1 MSGVFPSPRETIG
14 VEAETGRNSRYCSIT
29 PLLRCDFAVAESI
42 WISYAK
48 QVRPIVDLQARC
60 KVNRMP
66 GLSKEDKLRLLTTM
80 LESRHADL
88 REQNLNRQGKGHFHV
103 SGMGHEAL
111 AAVSIQMKPGDYIF
125 SYYRDRGLVLGR
137 GMTTRQLGLEYFAKR
152 NTGSGGR
159 QMPSHYSNADLHI
172 WSVPTPTGSQLLPAC
187 GIAWGIQLDGKKN
200 LVVTT
205 VGDAATRQGDF
216 FEALCF
222 AKEKKLPLLFLVED
236 NAYGISMPTRKTNP
250 LALNVLESENW
261 RRINGENVQQVYDA
275 TAEAFEKIRAGNGPF
290 FFWINMERLSSHTSS
305 DDQKLYRSQDEL
317 RELEKFDPLK
327 CWKDQLIEEGIV
339 TAEEFARLDS
349 EIKERIR
356 HEYAEAEKAEDPSPN
371 ELLANVTKPAP
382 KIDKEILP
390 PGKYR
395 IGDTVN
401 KTLRAGLEEDPRR
414 ILFGEDIED
423 PKGGVFRLTQKLST
437 EFPKQVFNSPL
448 AESTILGVAC
458 GLAAYGKR
466 PVFELQFIDFIYP
479 GFNQLVTNISNLRW
493 RSFGNWQCPAVI
505 YAPYGA
511 YLPGGSLWHSQ
522 ANESALAHY
531 PGLNVVIPSTPADAA
546 GLLWTAMHG
555 EDPVV
560 FLIPK
565 HLLWAEHEY
574 AEPIRA
580 VPLGRA
586 RQCTNGSDVT
596 VIAWG
601 NTIEKSLEAIAKI
614 DKETSVELIDLRSI
628 VPWDKAA
635 IEDSV
640 HKTRRLVVVQEDTQN
655 CSVGQMIISHITSTP
670 ELWNELISPP
680 ILVSKANVMIGYN
693 PIYEYAALPDVE
705 RIVAAIRR
713 SVATKYER
721 VAVAGIA
728 DSGRAE
734 TETAF
739 IQPGSPIPATA
750 GRIQSITI
758 PVMGEGIRNAKI
770 VSLLKKPGDPVALDD
785 ELCEVETDK
794 AVYPIQSSFAGVM
807 GEWKTKVGD
816 TVEIGQELGTLF
828 TDEASLAEQFQGAAE
843 VSAPVTA
850 GVDRGRSVP
859 EREFVRPGSA
869 TPATGI
875 EPALSPTITR
885 KLSRVIPANLQIDAR
900 WHAIQEAREVS
911 KKKDG
916 KEAPSPSVMIAW
928 SVVRAMEKHAP
939 FRRLILDDDQ
949 IVQNDDFD
957 LGVAVALEGDRLATA
972 VITNANKK
980 SWPEFVKIYNET
992 VAATRGGRVDA
1003 MNAPVVIT
1011 SLGAFGVKAGAPI
1024 VVPPSVGTLFVG
1036 SAHRELIPNKN
1047 RNESA
1052 EVITLSLTFDHR
1064 VVNGAGAAAFA
1075 NEIKTRIE
1083 AFKIPSEKVSAE
1095 SARKR

>member
-1 MSGVFPSPRETIG
+1 
-14 VEAETGRNSRYCSIT
+14 
-29 PLLRCDFAVAESI
+29 
-42 WISYAK
+42 
-48 QVRPIVDLQARC
+48 
-60 KVNRMP
+60 MP
-66 GLSKEDKLRLLTTM
+66 ALSKEDKLRLLTTM
-80 LESRHADL
+80 LESRNADL
-88 REQNLNRQGKGHFHV
+88 REQNLIRQGKGHFHV

-111 AAVSIQMKPGDYIF
+111 AAVSIQMEPGDYIV

-137 GMTTRQLGLEYFAKR
+137 GMTTRQLGLEYFAKK

-187 GIAWGIQLDGKKN
+187 GIAWGIQLDRKEN

-216 FEALCF
+216 FEAICF

-236 NAYGISMPTRKTNP
+236 NAYGISMPTRQTNP
-250 LALNVLESENW
+250 LALNILESENW
-261 RRINGENVQQVYDA
+261 RRIDGQNVQQIYDSG
-275 TAEAFEKIRAGNGPF
+275 AEAFDKIRAGGGPF

-305 DDQKLYRSQDEL
+305 DDQKLYRSEQEL
-317 RELEKFDPLK
+317 RGLEKFDPLK
-327 CWKDQLIEEGIV
+327 CWKDQLIEEGII
-339 TAEEFARLDS
+339 TADEFAKLDS

-356 HEYAEAEKAEDPSPN
+356 REYAEAEKAEDPSPN
-371 ELLANVTKPAP
+371 ELLANVTKPPP

-423 PKGGVFRLTQKLST
+423 PKGGVFRLTQKLSSD
-437 EFPKQVFNSPL
+437 FPNQVFNSPL

-466 PVFELQFIDFIYP
+466 PVFEMQFIDFIYP
-479 GFNQLVTNISNLRW
+479 GFNQIVTNMSNLRW
-493 RSFGNWQCPAVI
+493 RSFGNWKCPAVI

-546 GLLWTAMHG
+546 GLLWTAMHA
-555 EDPVV
+555 EDPVI

-565 HLLWAEHEY
+565 HLLWAEYQY

-614 DKETSVELIDLRSI
+614 DNEISVELVDLRSI
-628 VPWDKAA
+628 VPCDKAA
-635 IEDSV
+635 VEDSV
-640 HKTRRLVVVQEDTQN
+640 RKTHRLVVVQEDTEN
-655 CSVGQMIISHITSTP
+655 CSVGQMIISHITGTP
-670 ELWNELISPP
+670 ELWNEMISPP

-705 RIVAAIRR
+705 RITAAIRS
-713 SVATKYER
+713 SVATKHER
-721 VAVAGIA
+721 VAVVPTGRD
-728 DSGRAE
+728 DSGHAE
-734 TETAF
+734 TESAF
-739 IQPGSPIPATA
+739 AQPGSSAFAEATADKPLPATA
-750 GRIQSITI
+750 DHSKRHVQSITV

-828 TDEASLAEQFQGAAE
+828 TDEASLVDQFQEAAE
-843 VSAPVTA
+843 VSPKSKIVEAAVSAAEP
-850 GVDRGRSVP
+850 GDRGRHD
-859 EREFVRPGSA
+859 RHYN
-869 TPATGI
+869 I

-885 KLSRVIPANLQIDAR
+885 KLSHVIPANLQIDAR
-900 WHAIQEAREVS
+900 WDVIREAREAA
-911 KKKDG
+911 KKKDP
-916 KEAPSPSVMIAW
+916 KHAASPSMMIAW
-928 SVVRAMEKHAP
+928 SVIRAMEKHAP
-939 FRRLILDDDQ
+939 FRRLILEDDQ

-957 LGVAVALEGDRLATA
+957 LGVAVALEDDRLATA

-980 SWPEFVKIYNET
+980 SWPEFVKIYDEA
-992 VAATRGGRVDA
+992 VASTRGGRVDA

-1036 SAHRELIPNKN
+1036 TAHRELIPNKN
-1047 RNESA
+1047 KNESA

-1075 NEIKTRIE
+1075 NEVKKQIE
-1083 AFKIPSEKVSAE
+1083 GFKIPSEKMPAE

>member
-1 MSGVFPSPRETIG
+1 
-14 VEAETGRNSRYCSIT
+14 
-29 PLLRCDFAVAESI
+29 
-42 WISYAK
+42 
-48 QVRPIVDLQARC
+48 
-60 KVNRMP
+60 MP
-66 GLSKEDKLRLLTTM
+66 ALGKEDKLRLLTTI

-103 SGMGHEAL
+103 SGMGHEGL
-111 AAVSIQMKPGDYIF
+111 AAVSIQMEPDDYIV

-159 QMPSHYSNADLHI
+159 QMPSHYSDADLHI

-216 FEALCF
+216 FEAICF
-222 AKEKKLPLLFLVED
+222 AKEKKLPMLFLVED
-236 NAYGISMPTRKTNP
+236 NAYGISMPTRTTNP
-250 LALNVLESENW
+250 LALNVLEPDNW
-261 RRINGENVQQVYDA
+261 RRIDGQNVEQVYDA
-275 TAEAFEKIRAGNGPF
+275 TAEAFEKIRAGSGPF
-290 FFWINMERLSSHTSS
+290 FFWIKMERLSSHTSS
-305 DDQKLYRSQDEL
+305 DDQKLYRREEEL
-317 RELEKFDPLK
+317 RDLEKFDPLK
-327 CWKDQLIEEGIV
+327 FWKDQLIEEGIITV
-339 TAEEFARLDS
+339 EEFAKLDN

-356 HEYAEAEKAEDPSPN
+356 REYSKAEKAEDPSPK
-371 ELLANVTKPAP
+371 ELLTNVTKPPP
-382 KIDKEILP
+382 KIDKEILS

-401 KTLRAGLEEDPRR
+401 KTLRLGLEEDRRR

-493 RSFGNWQCPAVI
+493 RSFGNWKCPAVV

-522 ANESALAHY
+522 ANESSLAHY
-531 PGLNVVIPSTPADAA
+531 PGLNVVVPSTPEDAA

-555 EDPVV
+555 EDPVI

-586 RQCTNGSDVT
+586 RQCTTGSDVT
-596 VIAWG
+596 VVAWG
-601 NTIEKSLEAIAKI
+601 NTIEKSLEVIAKI
-614 DKETSVELIDLRSI
+614 NNEISVELIDLRSI

-635 IEDSV
+635 IEESV
-640 HKTRRLVVVQEDTQN
+640 HKTRRLLVVQEDTEN
-655 CSVGQMIISHITSTP
+655 CSVGQMIISHVTSTS
-670 ELWNELISPP
+670 ELWNAMISPP

-713 SVATKYER
+713 LVATKHER
-721 VAVAGIA
+721 VAVEAVA
-728 DSGRAE
+728 V
-734 TETAF
+734 
-739 IQPGSPIPATA
+739 ATA
-750 GRIQSITI
+750 KPEIAPEERRPYIAPKIDIGKRRVQSITV

-770 VSLLKKPGDPVALDD
+770 VSLLKNPGDPIALDD

-816 TVEIGQELGTLF
+816 TVEIGHELGTLF
-828 TDEASLAEQFQGAAE
+828 TDEASLADQLETASKESTDRKPVEAA
-843 VSAPVTA
+843 VSVAEPSS
-850 GVDRGRSVP
+850 RGRTARHSN
-859 EREFVRPGSA
+859 
-869 TPATGI
+869 I

-900 WHAIQEAREVS
+900 WDAIRRARDGAKE
-911 KKKDG
+911 KDG
-916 KEAPSPSVMIAW
+916 KNAASPSVMIAW
-928 SVVRAMEKHAP
+928 SVVRAMEKHAS
-939 FRRLILDDDQ
+939 FRRLILEDDQ

-957 LGVAVALEGDRLATA
+957 LGIAVALEGDRLATA
-972 VITNANKK
+972 VITKANKK
-980 SWPEFVKIYNET
+980 SWPEFVKIYNKT
-992 VAATRGGRVDA
+992 VEATRGGRVDA
-1003 MNAPVVIT
+1003 MNASVVIT

-1036 SAHRELIPNKN
+1036 TAHRELIPNKN
-1047 RNESA
+1047 ENESA

-1064 VVNGAGAAAFA
+1064 VVNGAGAASFA
-1075 NEIKTRIE
+1075 NEIKKQIE
-1083 AFKIPSEKVSAE
+1083 GFKIPSEERPGTCAHKS
-1095 SARKR
+1095 

>member
-1 MSGVFPSPRETIG
+1 
-14 VEAETGRNSRYCSIT
+14 
-29 PLLRCDFAVAESI
+29 
-42 WISYAK
+42 
-48 QVRPIVDLQARC
+48 
-60 KVNRMP
+60 MP
-66 GLSKEDKLRLLTTM
+66 ALGKEDKLRLLTTI

-103 SGMGHEAL
+103 SGMGHEGL
-111 AAVSIQMKPGDYIF
+111 AAVSIQMEPDDYIV

-159 QMPSHYSNADLHI
+159 QMPSHYSDADLHI

-216 FEALCF
+216 FEAICF
-222 AKEKKLPLLFLVED
+222 AKEKKLPMLFLVED
-236 NAYGISMPTRKTNP
+236 NAYGISMPTRTTNP
-250 LALNVLESENW
+250 LALNVLEPDNW
-261 RRINGENVQQVYDA
+261 RRIDGQNVEQVYDA
-275 TAEAFEKIRAGNGPF
+275 TAEAFEKIRAGSGPF
-290 FFWINMERLSSHTSS
+290 FFWIKMERLSSHTSS
-305 DDQKLYRSQDEL
+305 DDQKLYRREEEL
-317 RELEKFDPLK
+317 RDLEKFDPLK
-327 CWKDQLIEEGIV
+327 CWKDQLIEEGIITV
-339 TAEEFARLDS
+339 EEFAKLDN

-356 HEYAEAEKAEDPSPN
+356 REYSKAEKAEDPSPK
-371 ELLANVTKPAP
+371 ELLTNVTKPPP
-382 KIDKEILP
+382 KIDKEILS

-401 KTLRAGLEEDPRR
+401 KTLRLGLEEDRRR

-493 RSFGNWQCPAVI
+493 RSFGNWKCPAVV

-522 ANESALAHY
+522 ANESSLAHY
-531 PGLNVVIPSTPADAA
+531 PGLNVVVPSTPEDAA

-555 EDPVV
+555 EDPVI

-586 RQCTNGSDVT
+586 RQCTTGSDVT
-596 VIAWG
+596 VVAWG
-601 NTIEKSLEAIAKI
+601 NTIEKSLEVIAKI
-614 DKETSVELIDLRSI
+614 NNEISVELIDLRSI

-635 IEDSV
+635 IEESV
-640 HKTRRLVVVQEDTQN
+640 HKTRRLVVVQEDTEN
-655 CSVGQMIISHITSTP
+655 CSVGQMIISHVTSTS
-670 ELWNELISPP
+670 ELWNVMISPP

-713 SVATKYER
+713 LVATKHER
-721 VAVAGIA
+721 VAVEAVA
-728 DSGRAE
+728 V
-734 TETAF
+734 
-739 IQPGSPIPATA
+739 ATA
-750 GRIQSITI
+750 KPEIAPEERRPYIAPKIDIGKRRVQSITV

-770 VSLLKKPGDPVALDD
+770 VSLLKNPGDPIALDD

-816 TVEIGQELGTLF
+816 TVEIGHELGTLF
-828 TDEASLAEQFQGAAE
+828 TDEASLADQLETASKESTDRKPVEAA
-843 VSAPVTA
+843 VSVAEPSS
-850 GVDRGRSVP
+850 RGRTARHSN
-859 EREFVRPGSA
+859 
-869 TPATGI
+869 I
-875 EPALSPTITR
+875 EPALSPTIIR

-900 WHAIQEAREVS
+900 WDAIRRARDGAKE
-911 KKKDG
+911 KDG
-916 KEAPSPSVMIAW
+916 KNAASPSVMIAW
-928 SVVRAMEKHAP
+928 SVVRAMEKHAS
-939 FRRLILDDDQ
+939 FRRLILEDDQ

-957 LGVAVALEGDRLATA
+957 LGIAVALEGDRLATA
-972 VITNANKK
+972 VITKANKK
-980 SWPEFVKIYNET
+980 SWPEFVKIYNKT
-992 VAATRGGRVDA
+992 VEATRGGRVDA
-1003 MNAPVVIT
+1003 MNASVVIT

-1036 SAHRELIPNKN
+1036 TAHRELIPNKN
-1047 RNESA
+1047 ENESA

-1064 VVNGAGAAAFA
+1064 VVNGAGAASFA
-1075 NEIKTRIE
+1075 NEIKKQIE
-1083 AFKIPSEKVSAE
+1083 GFKIPSEERPGTCAHKS
-1095 SARKR
+1095 

>member
-1 MSGVFPSPRETIG
+1 
-14 VEAETGRNSRYCSIT
+14 
-29 PLLRCDFAVAESI
+29 
-42 WISYAK
+42 
-48 QVRPIVDLQARC
+48 
-60 KVNRMP
+60 MP
-66 GLSKEDKLRLLTTM
+66 VLSKEDKLRLLTTI

-111 AAVSIQMKPGDYIF
+111 AAISFLMEPDDYIVP
-125 SYYRDRGLVLGR
+125 YYRDRGLILGR
-137 GMTTRQLGLEYFAKR
+137 GMTTRELGLEYFAKR

-187 GIAWGIQLDGKKN
+187 GIAWGLKLDGKNN

-216 FEALCF
+216 FEAISF
-222 AKEKKLPLLFLVED
+222 AKEKKLPVLFIVED
-236 NAYGISMPTRKTNP
+236 NAYGISMPTRETNP
-250 LALNVLESENW
+250 LVLGVLEASDW
-261 RRINGENVQQVYDA
+261 QQIDGQDVQKIY
-275 TAEAFEKIRAGNGPF
+275 EAASAAMEKIRAGNGPA
-290 FFWINMERLSSHTSS
+290 FFWVKMERLSSHTSS
-305 DDQKLYRSQDEL
+305 DDQKLYRSAEEL
-317 RELEKFDPLK
+317 QELEKCDPLK
-327 CWKDQLIEEGIV
+327 CWKDQLIKEGVIS
-339 TAEEFARLDS
+339 TEEFAKIDN

-356 HEYAEAEKAEDPSPN
+356 REYSDAEKAEDPSPN
-371 ELLANVTKPAP
+371 QLLSNVAKLSPRT
-382 KIDKEILP
+382 DKEILP

-414 ILFGEDIED
+414 IIFGEDIED

-493 RSFGNWQCPAVI
+493 RSFGNWKCPAVV

-522 ANESALAHY
+522 ANESSLAHY
-531 PGLNVVIPSTPADAA
+531 PGLNVVVPSTPEDAA

-555 EDPVV
+555 EDPVI

-565 HLLWAEHEY
+565 HLPWAEH
-574 AEPIRA
+574 AAAAPIRA

-586 RQCTNGSDVT
+586 RQCTSGSDVT
-596 VIAWG
+596 VVACG

-614 DKETSVELIDLRSI
+614 DNETSVELIDLRSI
-628 VPWDKAA
+628 VPWDKTA

-640 HKTRRLVVVQEDTQN
+640 HKTRRLIVVQEDTEN
-655 CSVGQMIISHITSTP
+655 CSVGQMIISHVTSTP
-670 ELWNELISPP
+670 ELWDELISPP

-705 RIVAAIRR
+705 RIVAAIRH
-713 SVATKYER
+713 SVAVKHER
-721 VAVAGIA
+721 AVVAGIG
-728 DSGRAE
+728 DSGRPAKQPE
-734 TETAF
+734 YV
-739 IQPGSPIPATA
+739 QPGSAPPATA
-750 GRIQSITI
+750 DASKQRVQPITV
-758 PVMGEGIRNAKI
+758 PVMGEGIRNAKV
-770 VSLLKKPGDPVALDD
+770 VSLLKKPGDSVALDD

-807 GEWKTKVGD
+807 GEWKTKIGD
-816 TVEIGQELGTLF
+816 TVDIGQELGSLF
-828 TDEASLAEQFQGAAE
+828 TGDESLADQFEAAAE
-843 VSAPVTA
+843 VSATRKPVEAAVSGA
-850 GVDRGRSVP
+850 GPGDGDRGRIAP
-859 EREFVRPGSA
+859 ETVLKKPGSA
-869 TPATGI
+869 IPATAI
-875 EPALSPTITR
+875 EPALSPTVTR
-885 KLSRVIPANLQIDAR
+885 KLSRVIPANLQIGARWDAIRDAR
-900 WHAIQEAREVS
+900 ELA
-911 KKKDG
+911 KKEDG
-916 KEAPSPSVMIAW
+916 ENAPSPSVMIAW
-928 SVVRAMEKHAP
+928 SVVRAMEKHAS
-939 FRRLILDDDQ
+939 FRRLILEDDQ

-957 LGVAVALEGDRLATA
+957 LGVAVALEDDRLATA
-972 VITNANKK
+972 VITNANRK
-980 SWPEFVKIYNET
+980 SWAEFINSYNEI
-992 VAATRGGRVDA
+992 VAATRDGRIDA

-1036 SAHRELIPNKN
+1036 TAHRELIPNGKN
-1047 RNESA
+1047 TETA
-1052 EVITLSLTFDHR
+1052 EVVTLSLTFDHR
-1064 VVNGAGAAAFA
+1064 VINGAGAANFVH
-1075 NEIKTRIE
+1075 EVKEQIE
-1083 AFKIPSEKVSAE
+1083 RFKIPTDRAVSA
-1095 SARKR
+1095 

>member
-1 MSGVFPSPRETIG
+1 
-14 VEAETGRNSRYCSIT
+14 
-29 PLLRCDFAVAESI
+29 
-42 WISYAK
+42 
-48 QVRPIVDLQARC
+48 
-60 KVNRMP
+60 MP
-66 GLSKEDKLRLLTTM
+66 PLSKEDKLRLLTTM

-111 AAVSIQMKPGDYIF
+111 AAVSIQMDPDDYIVP
-125 SYYRDRGLVLGR
+125 YYRDRGLILGR

-152 NTGSGGR
+152 KTGSGGR
-159 QMPSHYSNADLHI
+159 QMPSHYSDAELHI

-187 GIAWGIQLDGKKN
+187 GIAWGIKLDRKKN

-216 FEALCF
+216 YEAICF

-236 NAYGISMPTRKTNP
+236 NAYGISMPTRDTNP
-250 LALNVLESENW
+250 LALNVLEPGNW
-261 RRINGENVQQVYDA
+261 RKIEGQDIQQIYDA
-275 TAEAFEKIRAGNGPF
+275 TAEAFEKIRAGAGPF

-305 DDQKLYRSQDEL
+305 DDQKLYRSADEL

-327 CWKDQLIEEGIV
+327 CWKDRLIEEGVI
-339 TAEEFARLDS
+339 TAEQYAKLDD
-349 EIKERIR
+349 EIKERVR
-356 HEYAEAEKAEDPSPN
+356 REYSEAEKAENPSPD
-371 ELLANVTKPAP
+371 ELLANVTEAP
-382 KIDKEILP
+382 PKTDKEILP

-401 KTLRAGLEEDPRR
+401 KTLRAGLEEDTRR

-437 EFPKQVFNSPL
+437 EFPKRVVNSPL

-458 GLAAYGKR
+458 GLGAYGKR

-479 GFNQLVTNISNLRW
+479 GFNQLVTNISTLRW
-493 RSFGNWQCPAVI
+493 RSFGNWKCPVVI

-522 ANESALAHY
+522 ANESAFAHY
-531 PGLNVVIPSTPADAA
+531 PGLNIVIPSTPADAA
-546 GLLWTAMHG
+546 GLLWTAMQC
-555 EDPVV
+555 EDPVI

-574 AEPIRA
+574 KEPIRA

-586 RQCTNGSDVT
+586 RQRTSGSDVT
-596 VIAWG
+596 VVAWG

-614 DKETSVELIDLRSI
+614 DNEISVELIDLRSI

-635 IEDSV
+635 IEQSV
-640 HKTRRLVVVQEDTQN
+640 RKTRRLVVVQEDSEN
-655 CSVGQMIISHITSTP
+655 CSVGQMIISHVTSTP
-670 ELWNELISPP
+670 ELWDEMISPP
-680 ILVSKANVMIGYN
+680 ILVSKANVVIGYN

-705 RIVAAIRR
+705 RIVTAIRR
-713 SVATKYER
+713 SIATKHER
-721 VAVAGIA
+721 TVIAAGV
-728 DSGRAE
+728 DRGRPVPDLE
-734 TETAF
+734 FTR
-739 IQPGSPIPATA
+739 PGSAPPATA
-750 GRIQSITI
+750 TAGKQRVQNITV
-758 PVMGEGIRNAKI
+758 PVMGEGIRNAKV
-770 VSLLKKPGDPVALDD
+770 VSLLKKPGEPIALDD

-794 AVYPIQSSFAGVM
+794 AVYPIQSSFAGRM

-816 TVEIGQELGTLF
+816 TVDIGQELGTILTREPAF
-828 TDEASLAEQFQGAAE
+828 ADQFEGAAKESADGVGATVPSRKEPE
-843 VSAPVTA
+843 VAPE
-850 GVDRGRSVP
+850 DRR
-859 EREFVRPGSA
+859 RY
-869 TPATGI
+869 GI

-900 WHAIQEAREVS
+900 WDAIGDARELA
-911 KKKDG
+911 KKKDS
-916 KEAPSPSVMIAW
+916 KNAPSPSVMIAW

-939 FRRLILDDDQ
+939 FRRLILEDDE

-957 LGVAVALEGDRLATA
+957 LGVAVAMEGDRLATA
-972 VITNANKK
+972 VIKDANRI
-980 SWPEFVKIYNET
+980 SWPEFIKTYNET
-992 VAATRGGRVDA
+992 VAATRNGRIDA

-1036 SAHRELIPNKN
+1036 TARRELIPNKD
-1047 RNESA
+1047 RNETA

-1075 NEIKTRIE
+1075 NEIKKQIE
-1083 AFKIPSEKVSAE
+1083 GFRIPSEKMPAAFV
-1095 SARKR
+1095 RKR

>member
-1 MSGVFPSPRETIG
+1 
-14 VEAETGRNSRYCSIT
+14 
-29 PLLRCDFAVAESI
+29 
-42 WISYAK
+42 
-48 QVRPIVDLQARC
+48 
-60 KVNRMP
+60 MP
-66 GLSKEDKLRLLTTM
+66 VLSKEDKLRLLTTI

-111 AAVSIQMKPGDYIF
+111 AAVSFQTEPDDYIV

-152 NTGSGGR
+152 TTGSGGR

-187 GIAWGIQLDGKKN
+187 GMAWGIQLDGKKN

-222 AKEKKLPLLFLVED
+222 AKEKKLPMLFLVED
-236 NAYGISMPTRKTNP
+236 NGYGISMPTRKNNP
-250 LALNVLESENW
+250 LALNVLEPDNW
-261 RRINGENVQQVYDA
+261 RRIEGQDVQQIYDA

-290 FFWINMERLSSHTSS
+290 FFWIRMERLSSHTSS
-305 DDQKLYRSQDEL
+305 DDQKLYRSAEEL
-317 RELEKFDPLK
+317 QALEKSDPLK
-327 CWKDQLIEEGIV
+327 CWKDQLIREGVI
-339 TAEEFARLDS
+339 TAEEFAKL
-349 EIKERIR
+349 ENEVKERIR
-356 HEYAEAEKAEDPSPN
+356 SEYSEAEKAEDPSPN
-371 ELLANVTKPAP
+371 ELLANVSKSPPRLNT
-382 KIDKEILP
+382 EILP

-401 KTLRAGLEEDPRR
+401 KTLRVGLEDDSRR

-493 RSFGNWQCPAVI
+493 RSFGNWKCPAVI

-574 AEPIRA
+574 MEPIRA
-580 VPLGRA
+580 VPLGQACKLRD
-586 RQCTNGSDVT
+586 GSDVT
-596 VIAWG
+596 LVAWG
-601 NTIEKSLEAIAKI
+601 NTVEKSLEALDKI
-614 DKETSVELIDLRSI
+614 DKGISVELIDLRSI
-628 VPWDKAA
+628 VPWDKPA
-635 IEDSV
+635 IEESV
-640 HKTRRLVVVQEDTQN
+640 RKTRRLVVVQEDTEN
-655 CSVGQMIISHITSTP
+655 CSVGQMLISHIASIP
-670 ELWNELISPP
+670 ELWNEMISPP
-680 ILVSKANVMIGYN
+680 ALVSKANVMIGYN

-705 RIVAAIRR
+705 RIVSTIQR
-713 SVATKYER
+713 SVQTKHEHVV
-721 VAVAGIA
+721 VAAGVDRGMPIA
-728 DSGRAE
+728 EPALVP
-734 TETAF
+734 
-739 IQPGSPIPATA
+739 PGSAPPATA
-750 GRIQSITI
+750 ETSKQQMQRITV
-758 PVMGEGIRNAKI
+758 PVMGEGIRNAKV
-770 VSLLKKPGDPVALDD
+770 VSLLKNPGDTIALDD

-794 AVYPIQSSFAGVM
+794 AVYPIQSSFAGMM

-816 TVEIGQELGTLF
+816 MVEIGQELG
-828 TDEASLAEQFQGAAE
+828 SIIIAEPSFADQFQEAAE
-843 VSAPVTA
+843 ESAGDAVA
-850 GVDRGRSVP
+850 GGADRGHPLSRREV
-859 EREFVRPGSA
+859 ERPRVTS
-869 TPATGI
+869 PATAI

-885 KLSRVIPANLQIDAR
+885 KLIHVIPANLQIDAR
-900 WHAIQEAREVS
+900 WKAISKARDTA
-911 KKKDG
+911 KRKNG
-916 KEAPSPSVMIAW
+916 KHAPSPSVMVAW
-928 SVVRAMEKHAP
+928 AVVRAMEKHPP
-939 FRRLILDDDQ
+939 FRRLILEDER
-949 IVQNDDFD
+949 IIETKNFE
-957 LGVAVALEGDRLATA
+957 LGIAVAMEGDRLATA
-972 VITNANKK
+972 VIVDADKK
-980 SWPEFVKIYNET
+980 TWPEFVKTYNET
-992 VAATRGGRVDA
+992 VDATRGGRVDA

-1036 SAHRELIPNKN
+1036 TAHRELIPNGKK
-1047 RNESA
+1047 NESA

-1064 VVNGAGAAAFA
+1064 VVNGAGAASFA
-1075 NEIKTRIE
+1075 NEIKKQIE
-1083 AFKIPSEKVSAE
+1083 GFKIPAAKA
-1095 SARKR
+1095 AAIAT